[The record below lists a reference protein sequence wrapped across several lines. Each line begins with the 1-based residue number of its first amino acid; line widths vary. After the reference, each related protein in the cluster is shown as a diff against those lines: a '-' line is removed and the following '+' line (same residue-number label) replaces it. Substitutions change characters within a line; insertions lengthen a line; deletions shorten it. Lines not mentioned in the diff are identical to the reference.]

1 MFSVNS
7 MNAGCYRYEEID
19 MKTNGYLGEIID
31 SAYVLAMEDSPRIK
45 TILQRLQFAIPCR
58 KVVIQYNK
66 GYKHCYKPNLKK
78 QKSLYDITDAYY
90 HAFYHYKNNTPNG
103 YERVMILEDD
113 FIFTPLIKEK
123 KTLSDIKGII
133 SSKKPDILQLGHV
146 LSIYNPFFL
155 FYSNYNFKK
164 HLYAP
169 SAHCVIYC
177 KSFIDKFTSDYSI
190 GKFPYDHY
198 DKAFSIDYS
207 NIWVYNKPL
216 GIQPFEN
223 TENSKTWNILGINT
237 TDFMLFFIERFKLN
251 DKDDPKSL
259 ESGVIKINKINYTL
273 NFLMWLVILVI
284 IIVSMYF
291 TVK

>member
-7 MNAGCYRYEEID
+7 MNAGCYRYEVID

-31 SAYVLAMEDSPRIK
+31 CAYVLAMEDSPRIK

-66 GYKHCYKPNLKK
+66 GYKRCNKPNLKK

-90 HAFYHYKNNTPNG
+90 HAFYHYKNNTSKR

-133 SSKKPDILQLGHV
+133 SSKKPDILQLGHI
-146 LSIYNPFFL
+146 LSIYNPFYL
-155 FYSNYNFKK
+155 FHSNYNFKK
-164 HLYAP
+164 HLYAL
-169 SAHCVIYC
+169 SAHCVIYS
-177 KSFIDKFTSDYSI
+177 KIFIDKFTGDYSI

-198 DKAFSIDYS
+198 DKALSSEYS
-207 NIWVYNKPL
+207 NIWVYNEPL
-216 GIQPFEN
+216 GVQPCEK
-223 TENSKTWNILGINT
+223 TENSNSWNIKGISIT
-237 TDFMLFFIERFKLN
+237 KLMLFFIDKYKLHDSN
-251 DKDDPKSL
+251 NPHAIEKGIK
-259 ESGVIKINKINYTL
+259 KINKLNYNL
-273 NFLMWLVILVI
+273 NFLIWLVILVI
-284 IIVSMYF
+284 IVVATHFIV
-291 TVK
+291 K